1 MPYVPQITRQML
13 AEDTKPMFP
22 GELNYI
28 ISSIIDQYIE
38 KTGLSYTT
46 LNEIIGVL
54 ECAKMELYRR
64 IAAPYEDKKLS
75 ENGEVYHF
83 TMKKLY
89 PPEPS
94 SGEQLDI
101 FPKTKQALLEQ
112 AVFDSKPATYG
123 GGKFGSAKG

>member
-1 MPYVPQITRQML
+1 MPYIHEVARKSLESDP
-13 AEDTKPMFP
+13 PMYP

-28 ISSIIDQYIE
+28 ITSVLDQYIQV
-38 KTGLSYTT
+38 TGLSYAT

-75 ENGEVYHF
+75 ENGEVYHY

-89 PPEPS
+89 PP
-94 SGEQLDI
+94 
-101 FPKTKQALLEQ
+101 
-112 AVFDSKPATYG
+112 KPATYG